1 MFAASTGGAL
11 LHQLEL
17 HPELSLKLLAEQPA
31 GGGTAI
37 LTRTLHLPPH
47 SNTARGFE
55 AATGQR
61 GYLACA
67 ELAGV
72 TRGRTIRGRAE
83 LGHVASVPASQ
94 RVGYL
99 KIQILTVYLDFQI
112 HLGYR
117 YIQIREVEM
126 ARHTAKL
133 RAPADFGLAIQQ
145 ARLGRGAT
153 QAEVAS
159 ETDLRQS
166 LVSEIESGKSTIYL
180 RQLIELAH
188 ANGVELTASWDGE
201 EPDAPRG

>member
-1 MFAASTGGAL
+1 
-11 LHQLEL
+11 
-17 HPELSLKLLAEQPA
+17 
-31 GGGTAI
+31 
-37 LTRTLHLPPH
+37 
-47 SNTARGFE
+47 
-55 AATGQR
+55 
-61 GYLACA
+61 
-67 ELAGV
+67 
-72 TRGRTIRGRAE
+72 
-83 LGHVASVPASQ
+83 
-94 RVGYL
+94 
-99 KIQILTVYLDFQI
+99 
-112 HLGYR
+112 
-117 YIQIREVEM
+117 M

-166 LVSEIESGKSTIYL
+166 LVSASESGKSTIYL